1 MTDGEQGVQAS
12 RELVLPSREL
22 HGVWENLI
30 FDEGIKE
37 KLLRYVNTGKNS
49 QTICLYYIG
58 LMKSGKLKV
67 VQNNCHFVVVLVE
80 PNIIM
85 KMALIRKFL

>member
-1 MTDGEQGVQAS
+1 MFFVPGYQTEEVEVTDGEEGIQAS

-37 KLLRYVNTGKNS
+37 KLLRYVNTGRNS
-49 QTICLYYIG
+49 QPCLYHIAKP
-58 LMKSGKLKV
+58 LQTFS
-67 VQNNCHFVVVLVE
+67 
-80 PNIIM
+80 
-85 KMALIRKFL
+85 